1 MIILLENISES
12 GKQLCVRQSSYTI
25 RITKEGCTV
34 KKRIGF
40 IGCGQ
45 MGRAMIQ
52 GMIDAGVVEPGQM
65 AATALSDETIDF
77 VADEYGIHISNDNKQ
92 LARESDLL
100 FLAVKPYVYRG
111 VIEEIREEVSN
122 HTVVITVA
130 AGITLESMEEAFD
143 KNVKVI
149 RSMPNTPSLV
159 GAGMSALCPNA
170 FVTQEEL
177 AEVLELYESFGEAE
191 VIEEKLM
198 DAVPAVS
205 GSSPAFVYMLIEA
218 MADAAVQQGFPR
230 DKAYKMVSQTVE
242 GAAKMVKETG
252 RHPAELKDAVCT
264 PGGTTISGVTKL
276 EEAGFRNA
284 IIQGMTATTEKSKAL
299 SQGK

>member
-1 MIILLENISES
+1 M
-12 GKQLCVRQSSYTI
+12 
-25 RITKEGCTV
+25 

-45 MGRAMIQ
+45 MGQAMIQ
-52 GMIDAGVVEPGQM
+52 GMIDAGVVEPGHI

-77 VADEYGIHISNDNKQ
+77 VADEYGIHISNDNKK
-92 LARESDLL
+92 LAAESDLL
-100 FLAVKPYVYRG
+100 FLAVKPYVYRD
-111 VIEEIREEVSN
+111 VIEEIREEVSDD
-122 HTVVITVA
+122 TVVITVA

-170 FVTQEEL
+170 FVTQEDL

-230 DKAYKMVSQTVE
+230 DKAYKMVAQTVE

-276 EEAGFRNA
+276 EEAGFRKA

-299 SQGK
+299 SQGRK